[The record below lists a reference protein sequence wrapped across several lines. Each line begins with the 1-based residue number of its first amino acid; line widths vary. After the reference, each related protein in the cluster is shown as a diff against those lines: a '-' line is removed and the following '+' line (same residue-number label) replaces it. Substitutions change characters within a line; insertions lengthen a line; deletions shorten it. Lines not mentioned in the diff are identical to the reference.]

1 MNICSEANA
10 NSLSDVDLTDIIIN
24 PIPAGG
30 ELRVDLLHDLLQERD
45 SNAELLTEEE
55 VQLMMDF
62 VCSQ

>member
-10 NSLSDVDLTDIIIN
+10 NSLSGVDLTDITIN

-30 ELRVDLLHDLLQERD
+30 EWRVGLLHDLLQERV
-45 SNAELLTEEE
+45 SNAGLLTEQE

-62 VCSQ
+62 VCSK